1 MNVETNG
8 TVSPTLEDRQVTD
21 SVPSMATTTSVL
33 RAAIREY
40 PSRYKLAIE
49 SGIQQS
55 ALSRF
60 VNGKATLTLD
70 SLDALAPVLGL
81 ALVGTRAKRSKA
93 KAQKA
98 EG

>member
-1 MNVETNG
+1 MNAEATGPVL
-8 TVSPTLEDRQVTD
+8 PTLEDRQVTD
-21 SVPSMATTTSVL
+21 SVAGMTTTTSVL

-60 VNGKATLTLD
+60 VNGKATLTMD

-81 ALVGTRAKRSKA
+81 ALVATRAKRSKA
-93 KAQKA
+93 KARKA
-98 EG
+98 GG